1 MEQFEKYIEKIWI
14 IVVAILVEFFMCRYI
29 MNFKQL
35 DEIKKIRFEK
45 AGVIIEALKIA
56 QVDGYW
62 QHFSVGFAWAI
73 ILMFLIVFR
82 FKVQRYIA
90 VIIYISMLIF
100 FWIVFWDPIV
110 TTFLILAIVIFLFVC
125 SMGN

>member
-14 IVVAILVEFFMCRYI
+14 IVVAMLVEFFMCRYI

-35 DEIKKIRFEK
+35 DEIKKIRLEK

-90 VIIYISMLIF
+90 VIIYIFMLIF

-110 TTFLILAIVIFLFVC
+110 TTFLILAIVIFLFVY